1 MFYTTPKKD
10 LTKTPKQA
18 TSRKTNMTG
27 SNLVKEILHQV
38 CNADIVEMSMSQQ
51 ELLEVLEFGDGVIA
65 VPHSLTTLFTFD
77 T

>member
-1 MFYTTPKKD
+1 MKHFTETQ
-10 LTKTPKQA
+10 KQA
-18 TSRKTNMTG
+18 TSGKTSMTG

-38 CNADIVEMSMSQQ
+38 CNANIVEMSMSQQ

-65 VPHSLTTLFTFD
+65 VPHSLTTLFTLD

>member
-1 MFYTTPKKD
+1 
-10 LTKTPKQA
+10 
-18 TSRKTNMTG
+18 MTG

-38 CNADIVEMSMSQQ
+38 CNADIVEMPMSQQ